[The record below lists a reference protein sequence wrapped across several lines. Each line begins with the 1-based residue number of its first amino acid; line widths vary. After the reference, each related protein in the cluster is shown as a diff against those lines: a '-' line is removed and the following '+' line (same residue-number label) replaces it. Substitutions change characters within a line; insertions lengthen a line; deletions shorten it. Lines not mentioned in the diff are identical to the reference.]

1 MNVST
6 EFMSKY
12 IIAST
17 QIIDKLIHD
26 NEYQKAF
33 NMLLT
38 VLNILDD
45 SNKNKMIQYYN
56 NHCVRNIK

>member
-38 VLNILDD
+38 VL
-45 SNKNKMIQYYN
+45 
-56 NHCVRNIK
+56 HP